1 MTDRDRPDDPGSPT
15 EQTPAGDPWPTRD
28 EDDPISP
35 APGIAPGQTSRSVR
49 GALLRYRVM
58 AYLVGTLLV
67 VLVVVGLPLKY
78 IWFDDTV
85 VRLTGIPHGWLY
97 MVLLIT
103 AYDLGRRAHWGWG
116 RMILIGLAGTVPFL
130 SFVAERSAT
139 KDVQAKL
146 VTLDAAEAA
155 VSDAEQR

>member
-1 MTDRDRPDDPGSPT
+1 MSDQTETPT
-15 EQTPAGDPWPTRD
+15 PEHQRG
-28 EDDPISP
+28 
-35 APGIAPGQTSRSVR
+35 VR

-67 VLVVVGLPLKY
+67 VLVLVGLPLKY

-85 VRLTGIPHGWLY
+85 VRWTGVPHGWLY

-103 AYDLGRRAHWGWG
+103 AYDLGRRVKWSWK

-146 VTLDAAEAA
+146 AAWGDAPEPAA
-155 VSDAEQR
+155 DAVG